1 MAQFGFAAA
10 CGFEPSSCEAV
21 CMQVQMEALVMEGS
35 DSSLVPLPE
44 FKPNRCAGQLPSLRV
59 LRARKVA
66 REAACQSERDISN
79 TRMLK
84 TDDVGRHKFICV
96 GPVRTSGQPQI
107 SRMKKQ
113 QTIPSVVFAGAA
125 ILGLRSSK
133 RNTSEPPPRMAGK
146 RMFICPE
153 YAKVDLG
160 KSSSRM
166 AHNLSLAPRTVLA
179 PVPPAMPRTRP
190 GGRRCFNQQ
199 VLHLAATVANPA

>member
-96 GPVRTSGQPQI
+96 GPVRTNGPPQI
-107 SRMKKQ
+107 SGMKKQ
-113 QTIPSVVFAGAA
+113 QKIPALCLQVQRPWGFAAA
-125 ILGLRSSK
+125 SGTPVNHRQEWQASACSFARSMQ
-133 RNTSEPPPRMAGK
+133 RLTWENPALVWHTTCRLH
-146 RMFICPE
+146 R
-153 YAKVDLG
+153 
-160 KSSSRM
+160 
-166 AHNLSLAPRTVLA
+166 APCWHLCHRQCHA
-179 PVPPAMPRTRP
+179 PVLE
-190 GGRRCFNQQ
+190 GGAVSISRCCTWQPQ
-199 VLHLAATVANPA
+199 

>member
-66 REAACQSERDISN
+66 RDAACQSESDISS

-96 GPVRTSGQPQI
+96 SLVRTNGQPQI
-107 SRMKKQ
+107 SGMKKQ
-113 QTIPSVVFAGAA
+113 QKIPSVVFAGAA
-125 ILGLRSSK
+125 SLGLRSCK

-160 KSSSRM
+160 KSSFRM
-166 AHNLSLAPRTVLA
+166 AHNWSLAPRTVLA